1 MSNDEAATC
10 PSHLTQNRVDPSDPR
25 NIPPGAAAQ
34 KAKQTDKVYY
44 TSRVYVVLALPSPI
58 INARAGKKKK
68 KKAARSSLS
77 ALVLCTLQK
86 RANASHD

>member
-1 MSNDEAATC
+1 MSNDEAVTC

-68 KKAARSSLS
+68 KKSR
-77 ALVLCTLQK
+77 ALLFERISFVYITKTCERL
-86 RANASHD
+86 A